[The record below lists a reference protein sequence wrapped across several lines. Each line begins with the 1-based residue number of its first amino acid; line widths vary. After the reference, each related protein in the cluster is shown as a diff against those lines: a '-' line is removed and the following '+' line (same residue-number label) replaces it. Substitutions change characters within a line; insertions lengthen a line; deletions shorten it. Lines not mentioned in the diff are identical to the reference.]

1 MQSVA
6 VFRKKAL
13 LFLLAQREAQRLGMS
28 VEPDEIE
35 AMVQMTRTQ
44 NHLWTEESLNE
55 WRAAVGFDLPSF
67 QAFMRECAV
76 VTKLDDVLNDELS
89 ALAEKLMRIDQVQQ
103 SSLQDFPA
111 LPPLSDDDGWMQVN
125 VSLSRHQD
133 GSAIPAALALFDYLR
148 ERLPEWRTTGAVA
161 RFFFLRKPPDVR
173 LRFLC
178 PNGESEVAR
187 ELELALRQLE
197 NEGFVPSFFRSPYEP
212 EQTRF
217 GGAEAMQIVH
227 DYFDA
232 DTSQWLLLQRMRA
245 AKLCNLLAT
254 TLLTGVLNHLFAAV
268 VGDPAEVWAIWCQC
282 TGLIGE
288 ESAHVAGDCLNPV
301 FASIDALRT
310 LASPEEIAILDA
322 YEAANL
328 AMAAGL
334 KEVWSKGKL
343 QRGVRGILATVAM
356 FGFNRHGIDE
366 TAQTQLVHTILQ
378 GFEAKT
384 VAAGSR

>member
-28 VEPDEIE
+28 VEADEIE
-35 AMVQMTRTQ
+35 AIVQVTRAQ

-55 WRAAVGFDLPSF
+55 WRAAVGFDLPCF

-76 VTKLDDVLNDELS
+76 VAKLDDVLNDQLS
-89 ALAEKLMRIDQVQQ
+89 ALAEKLMRIDQVRQ
-103 SSLQDFPA
+103 SSMQDFPA
-111 LPPLSDDDGWMQVN
+111 LPPVSADGWMQVN
-125 VSLSRHQD
+125 VSLSRRRD
-133 GSAIPAALALFDYLR
+133 GYAIPAALALFDYLR

-161 RFFFLRKPPDVR
+161 RFFFLRKAPDVR

-178 PNGESEVAR
+178 PSRESKVAR

-197 NEGFVPSFFRSPYEP
+197 HEGFVLSFFRSPYEP

-217 GGAEAMQIVH
+217 GGAEAMRLVH

-232 DTSQWLLLQRMRA
+232 DTSQWLLLQRMGV
-245 AKLCNLLAT
+245 AKRCSFLAT

-268 VGDPAEVWAIWCQC
+268 VGDPAEVWDIWCQC

-288 ESAHVAGDCLNPV
+288 ERAHVAGDCLNPV
-301 FASIDALRT
+301 FASIDELR
-310 LASPEEIAILDA
+310 LVASPDEIAILDA

-328 AMAAGL
+328 AMAVGL
-334 KEVWSKGKL
+334 KQAWSKGRL

-356 FGFNRHGIDE
+356 FVLNRHGIDQS
-366 TAQTQLVHTILQ
+366 AQTLLVHKILQ
-378 GFEAKT
+378 GFEAKGD
-384 VAAGSR
+384 AAGSR

>member
-28 VEPDEIE
+28 VEADEIE
-35 AMVQMTRTQ
+35 AIVQVTRAQ
-44 NHLWTEESLNE
+44 NHLWTEESLNK
-55 WRAAVGFDLPSF
+55 WRAAVGFDLPCF

-76 VTKLDDVLNDELS
+76 VVKLDGVLNDQLS
-89 ALAEKLMRIDQVQQ
+89 ALEEKLMRIDQVRQ
-103 SSLQDFPA
+103 SSMQDFPE
-111 LPPLSDDDGWMQVN
+111 LPPVSGDGWMQVN
-125 VSLSRHQD
+125 VSLSRHRD

-161 RFFFLRKPPDVR
+161 RFFFLRKAPDVR

-178 PNGESEVAR
+178 PNGESKVAR

-197 NEGFVPSFFRSPYEP
+197 HEGFVLSFFRSPYEP

-217 GGAEAMQIVH
+217 GGAEAMRLVH

-232 DTSQWLLLQRMRA
+232 DTSQWLLLQRMRV
-245 AKLCNLLAT
+245 AKPSSFLAT
-254 TLLTGVLNHLFAAV
+254 TLLTGVLNHLFAEV
-268 VGDPAEVWAIWCQC
+268 VGDPAEVWAIWRQC

-288 ESAHVAGDCLNPV
+288 ESAHVAGDCLNPE
-301 FASIDALRT
+301 FASIDELRP
-310 LASPEEIAILDA
+310 LASPDEIAILDA

-334 KEVWSKGKL
+334 QQVWSKGKL
-343 QRGVRGILATVAM
+343 QRGVRGILATVTM
-356 FGFNRHGIDE
+356 FVLNRHGIDQS
-366 TAQTQLVHTILQ
+366 AQTLLVHKILQ
-378 GFEAKT
+378 GFEAGD
-384 VAAGSR
+384 AAGSR

>member
-6 VFRKKAL
+6 VFRKKAM

-28 VEPDEIE
+28 VEADEIE
-35 AMVQMTRTQ
+35 AIVQVTRAQ

-55 WRAAVGFDLPSF
+55 WRAAVGFDLPCF

-76 VTKLDDVLNDELS
+76 VVKLDGVLNDQLS
-89 ALAEKLMRIDQVQQ
+89 ALAEKLMRIDQVRQ
-103 SSLQDFPA
+103 SSMQDFPA
-111 LPPLSDDDGWMQVN
+111 LPPASADGWMQVN
-125 VSLSRHQD
+125 VSLSRHSD

-161 RFFFLRKPPDVR
+161 RFFFLRKEPDVR

-178 PNGESEVAR
+178 PNGESKVAR

-197 NEGFVPSFFRSPYEP
+197 HEGFVVSFFRSPYEP

-217 GGAEAMQIVH
+217 GGAEAMRLVH

-232 DTSQWLLLQRMRA
+232 DTSQWLLLQRMRV
-245 AKLCNLLAT
+245 AKRCSFLAT

-268 VGDPAEVWAIWCQC
+268 VGDPAEVWDIWCQC

-288 ESAHVAGDCLNPV
+288 ESARVAGDCLNPL
-301 FASIDALRT
+301 FASIDELRPV
-310 LASPEEIAILDA
+310 ASPDEIAILDA

-334 KEVWSKGKL
+334 KQVWSKGKL

-356 FGFNRHGIDE
+356 FVLNRHGIDQS
-366 TAQTQLVHTILQ
+366 AQTLLVHKILQ
-378 GFEAKT
+378 GFEAKG
-384 VAAGSR
+384 VAAGSP

>member
-28 VEPDEIE
+28 VEADEIE
-35 AMVQMTRTQ
+35 AIVQVTRAQ

-55 WRAAVGFDLPSF
+55 WRAAVGFDLPCF

-76 VTKLDDVLNDELS
+76 VVKLDGVLNDQLS
-89 ALAEKLMRIDQVQQ
+89 ALAEKLMRIDQVRQ
-103 SSLQDFPA
+103 SSMQDFPE
-111 LPPLSDDDGWMQVN
+111 LPPVSGDGWMQVN
-125 VSLSRHQD
+125 VSLSRHRD
-133 GSAIPAALALFDYLR
+133 GSAIPAALALFGYLR

-161 RFFFLRKPPDVR
+161 RFFFLRKEPDVR

-178 PNGESEVAR
+178 PNGESKVAR

-197 NEGFVPSFFRSPYEP
+197 HEGLVLSFFRSPYEQ

-217 GGAEAMQIVH
+217 GGAEAMRLVH

-232 DTSQWLLLQRMRA
+232 DTSQWLLLQRMRV
-245 AKLCNLLAT
+245 AKRCSFLAS
-254 TLLTGVLNHLFAAV
+254 TLLMGVLNHLFAAV
-268 VGDPAEVWAIWCQC
+268 VGDPAEVWDIWCQC

-288 ESAHVAGDCLNPV
+288 ESARVVGDCLNPV
-301 FASIDALRT
+301 FASIDELRPV
-310 LASPEEIAILDA
+310 ASPDEIAILDA

-334 KEVWSKGKL
+334 KQVWSNGKL

-356 FGFNRHGIDE
+356 FVLNRHGIDQS
-366 TAQTQLVHTILQ
+366 AQTLLVHKILQ
-378 GFEAKT
+378 GFEAKS
-384 VAAGSR
+384 VAAGSP

>member
-6 VFRKKAL
+6 VFRKKAM

-28 VEPDEIE
+28 VETDEIE
-35 AMVQMTRTQ
+35 AIVQVTRAQ

-55 WRAAVGFDLPSF
+55 WRAAVGFDLPCF

-76 VTKLDDVLNDELS
+76 VVKLDGVLNDQLS
-89 ALAEKLMRIDQVQQ
+89 ALAEKLMRIDQVRQ
-103 SSLQDFPA
+103 SSMQDFPA
-111 LPPLSDDDGWMQVN
+111 LPPASADGWMQVN
-125 VSLSRHQD
+125 VSLSRHSD

-161 RFFFLRKPPDVR
+161 RFFFLRKEPDVR

-178 PNGESEVAR
+178 PNGESKVAR

-197 NEGFVPSFFRSPYEP
+197 HEGFVVSFFRSPYEP

-217 GGAEAMQIVH
+217 GGAEAMRLVH

-232 DTSQWLLLQRMRA
+232 DTSQWLLLQRMRV
-245 AKLCNLLAT
+245 AKRCSFLAT

-268 VGDPAEVWAIWCQC
+268 VGDPAEVWDIWCQC

-288 ESAHVAGDCLNPV
+288 ESARVAGDCLNPL
-301 FASIDALRT
+301 FASIDELRPV
-310 LASPEEIAILDA
+310 ASPDEIAILDA

-334 KEVWSKGKL
+334 KQVWSKGKL

-356 FGFNRHGIDE
+356 FVLNRHGIDQS
-366 TAQTQLVHTILQ
+366 AQTLLVHKILQ
-378 GFEAKT
+378 GFEAKG
-384 VAAGSR
+384 VAAGSP

>member
-6 VFRKKAL
+6 VFRKKAM

-28 VEPDEIE
+28 VETDEIE
-35 AMVQMTRTQ
+35 AIVQVTRAQ

-55 WRAAVGFDLPSF
+55 WRAAVGFDLPCF

-76 VTKLDDVLNDELS
+76 VVKLDGVLNDQLS
-89 ALAEKLMRIDQVQQ
+89 ALAEKLMRIDQVRQ
-103 SSLQDFPA
+103 SSMQDFPA
-111 LPPLSDDDGWMQVN
+111 LPPASADGWMQVN
-125 VSLSRHQD
+125 VSLSRHSD

-161 RFFFLRKPPDVR
+161 RFFFLRKEPDVR

-178 PNGESEVAR
+178 PNGESKVAR

-197 NEGFVPSFFRSPYEP
+197 HEGFVVSFFRSPYEP

-217 GGAEAMQIVH
+217 GGAEAMRLVH

-232 DTSQWLLLQRMRA
+232 DTSQWLLLQRMRV
-245 AKLCNLLAT
+245 AKRCSFLAT

-268 VGDPAEVWAIWCQC
+268 VGDPAEVWDIWCQC

-288 ESAHVAGDCLNPV
+288 ESARVAGDCLNPL
-301 FASIDALRT
+301 FASIDELRPV
-310 LASPEEIAILDA
+310 ASPDEIAILDA

-334 KEVWSKGKL
+334 KQVWSKGKL

-356 FGFNRHGIDE
+356 FVLNRHGIDQS
-366 TAQTQLVHTILQ
+366 AQTLLVHKILQ
-378 GFEAKT
+378 GFEAKS
-384 VAAGSR
+384 VAAGSP

>member
-28 VEPDEIE
+28 VEADEIE
-35 AMVQMTRTQ
+35 AIVQVTRAQ

-55 WRAAVGFDLPSF
+55 WRAAVGFDLPCF

-76 VTKLDDVLNDELS
+76 VVKLDGVLNDQLS
-89 ALAEKLMRIDQVQQ
+89 ALAEKLMRIDQVRQ
-103 SSLQDFPA
+103 SSMQDFPA
-111 LPPLSDDDGWMQVN
+111 LPPASADGWMQVN
-125 VSLSRHQD
+125 VSLSRHSD

-161 RFFFLRKPPDVR
+161 RFFFLRKEPDVR

-178 PNGESEVAR
+178 PNGESKVAR

-197 NEGFVPSFFRSPYEP
+197 HEGFVVSFFRSPYEP

-217 GGAEAMQIVH
+217 GGAEAMRLVH

-232 DTSQWLLLQRMRA
+232 DTSQWLLLQRMRV
-245 AKLCNLLAT
+245 AKRCSFLAT

-268 VGDPAEVWAIWCQC
+268 VGDPAEVWDIWCQC

-288 ESAHVAGDCLNPV
+288 ESARVAGDCLNPL
-301 FASIDALRT
+301 FASIDELRPV
-310 LASPEEIAILDA
+310 ASPDEIAILDA

-334 KEVWSKGKL
+334 KQVWSKGKL

-356 FGFNRHGIDE
+356 FVLNRHGIDQS
-366 TAQTQLVHTILQ
+366 AQTLLVHKILQ
-378 GFEAKT
+378 GFEAKG
-384 VAAGSR
+384 VAAGSP

>member
-1 MQSVA
+1 MQSLA

-28 VEPDEIE
+28 VEADEIE
-35 AMVQMTRTQ
+35 AIVQVTRAQ

-67 QAFMRECAV
+67 QAFIRECAV
-76 VTKLDDVLNDELS
+76 VVKLDGVLNDQLS
-89 ALAEKLMRIDQVQQ
+89 ALAEKLMRIDQVRQ
-103 SSLQDFPA
+103 SSMQDLPE
-111 LPPLSDDDGWMQVN
+111 LPPVSGNGWMQVN

-133 GSAIPAALALFDYLR
+133 GSAIPAALALFDHLR

-161 RFFFLRKPPDVR
+161 RFFFLRKAPDVR

-178 PNGESEVAR
+178 PNGEAKVAR
-187 ELELALRQLE
+187 ELELALRQME
-197 NEGFVPSFFRSPYEP
+197 HEGFVVSFFRSPYEP

-217 GGAEAMQIVH
+217 GGAEAMRLVH

-232 DTSQWLLLQRMRA
+232 DTSQWLLLQRMRV
-245 AKLCNLLAT
+245 AKRCSLLAT

-268 VGDPAEVWAIWCQC
+268 VGDPAEVWDIWCQC
-282 TGLIGE
+282 TGLIGK
-288 ESAHVAGDCLNPV
+288 ESAHVAGDCLNSV
-301 FASIDALRT
+301 FASIDEIRP
-310 LASPEEIAILDA
+310 LASPDEIVILDA

-334 KEVWSKGKL
+334 KQVWSEGKL

-356 FGFNRHGIDE
+356 FVLNRHGIDQS
-366 TAQTQLVHTILQ
+366 AQTLLAHKMLQ
-378 GFEAKT
+378 GFEAKGD
-384 VAAGSR
+384 AAFSR

>member
-28 VEPDEIE
+28 VETDEIE
-35 AMVQMTRTQ
+35 AIVQVTRAQ

-55 WRAAVGFDLPSF
+55 WRAAVGFDLPCF

-76 VTKLDDVLNDELS
+76 VVKLDGVLNDQLS
-89 ALAEKLMRIDQVQQ
+89 ALAEKLMRIDQVRQ
-103 SSLQDFPA
+103 SSMQDFPA
-111 LPPLSDDDGWMQVN
+111 LPPASADGWMQVN
-125 VSLSRHQD
+125 VSLSRHSD

-161 RFFFLRKPPDVR
+161 RFFFLRKEPDVR

-178 PNGESEVAR
+178 PNGESKVAR

-197 NEGFVPSFFRSPYEP
+197 HEGFVVSFFRSPYEP

-217 GGAEAMQIVH
+217 GGAEAMRLVH

-232 DTSQWLLLQRMRA
+232 DTSQWLLLQRMRV
-245 AKLCNLLAT
+245 AKRCSFLAT

-268 VGDPAEVWAIWCQC
+268 VGDPAEVWDIWCQC

-288 ESAHVAGDCLNPV
+288 ESARVAGDCLNPL
-301 FASIDALRT
+301 FASIDELRPV
-310 LASPEEIAILDA
+310 ASPDEIAILDA

-334 KEVWSKGKL
+334 KQVWSKGKL

-356 FGFNRHGIDE
+356 FVLNRHGIDQS
-366 TAQTQLVHTILQ
+366 AQTLLVHKILQ
-378 GFEAKT
+378 GFEAKG
-384 VAAGSR
+384 VAAGSP